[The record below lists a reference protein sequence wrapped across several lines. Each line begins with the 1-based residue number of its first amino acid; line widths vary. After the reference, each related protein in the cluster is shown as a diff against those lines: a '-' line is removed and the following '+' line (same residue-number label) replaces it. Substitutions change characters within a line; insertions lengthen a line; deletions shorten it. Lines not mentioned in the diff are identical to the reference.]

1 MLTFGWL
8 SPLLHLSY
16 KRTLKQGDMVGIPPN
31 LTSEMIY
38 SRFEMFWNK
47 EKQKQWFLL
56 LFQLIFNAF

>member
-1 MLTFGWL
+1 
-8 SPLLHLSY
+8 
-16 KRTLKQGDMVGIPPN
+16 MVGIPPN